1 MPESMIVFK
10 KIIEESWSFMS
21 SIEVLDLG
29 FSFAEL
35 MLGILF
41 FLLLVNVLKLLIF
54 GGFSSTNSVVS
65 DLKALEAERIAAENE
80 TAISRMYTD
89 RAKAREDVNNL
100 RAAKN
105 FYNPKTNPQMHGPP
119 APKDLSSLNPQK
131 SK

>member
-54 GGFSSTNSVVS
+54 GGLSSTNSVVN
-65 DLKALEAERIAAENE
+65 DLKALEAERLAAE
-80 TAISRMYTD
+80 
-89 RAKAREDVNNL
+89 K
-100 RAAKN
+100 K
-105 FYNPKTNPQMHGPP
+105 FYNPETNPNMHGPP
-119 APKDLSSLNPQK
+119 VPKYLSSLNSRK